1 MCFEVKTY
9 MHKAANISVPN
20 PPMAA
25 TAIGRSM
32 SPPSS
37 RFSARTESLMVVTVS
52 GESFCPDRKRMGFLK
67 KKHGHRG
74 ACENHPQEINFFD
87 QGSEGGDGKEQV
99 GPVPMNMQG

>member
-25 TAIGRSM
+25 IAIGRSM
-32 SPPSS
+32 SSPFS
-37 RFSARTESLMVVTVS
+37 RFSAKAESLMVGTVS
-52 GESFCPDRKRMGFLK
+52 GESFCPARKRMGFLK

-74 ACENHPQEINFFD
+74 ACENHPKEINFLD
-87 QGSEGGDGKEQV
+87 QGSEGGDGKQ
-99 GPVPMNMQG
+99 